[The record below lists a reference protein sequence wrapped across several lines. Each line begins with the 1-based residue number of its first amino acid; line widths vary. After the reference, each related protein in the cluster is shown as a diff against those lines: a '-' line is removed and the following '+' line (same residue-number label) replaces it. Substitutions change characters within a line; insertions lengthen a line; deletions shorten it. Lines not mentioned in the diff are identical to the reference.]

1 MNYEIQSQNGVLKLP
16 HTAVFNEMSSD
27 LLIFIRSWCGE
38 DLQQKVLSEITR
50 YLSATDADLE
60 VTSPFEYVENLS
72 SVANKA
78 RVALLMAN
86 EALYG
91 ENKDQHKYG
100 YEVALCYKKSNEI
113 CIASVGRFSFK
124 YQKKN
129 KMIQLYESAG
139 FADDLT
145 LLPSQ
150 LLGIEKSIE
159 IKISSISKSD
169 LEVVE
174 IKSIFDDET
183 YWISQIKNF

>member
-1 MNYEIQSQNGVLKLP
+1 MQFDIQSQNGNLKLP
-16 HTAVFNEMSSD
+16 QTSIFNEMNSD
-27 LLIFIRSWCGE
+27 LLICIRSWCGD
-38 DLQQKVLSEITR
+38 DLQQKVLNEIIR

-72 SVANKA
+72 STANKV
-78 RVALLMAN
+78 RVAFLMAN
-86 EALYG
+86 EALYS
-91 ENKDQHKYG
+91 ENKDHYKYG
-100 YEVALCYKKSNEI
+100 FEVAICYKKSNEI

-124 YQKKN
+124 YQKKS

-159 IKISSISKSD
+159 IKISSVSKTD
-169 LEVVE
+169 LETIE
-174 IKSIFDDET
+174 IKSFFDDET
-183 YWISQIKNF
+183 YWTAHIKSF

>member
-1 MNYEIQSQNGVLKLP
+1 MNFQIQSQNGALKLP
-16 HTAVFNEMSSD
+16 QTAIFAEMSSD

-38 DLQQKVLSEITR
+38 DLQQKVLNEITR

-72 SVANKA
+72 SIANKV

-91 ENKDQHKYG
+91 ENKDHYKYG
-100 YEVALCYKKSNEI
+100 YEVAICYKKSNEI

-169 LEVVE
+169 LEAIE
-174 IKSIFDDET
+174 IKSIFDEDT
-183 YWISQIKNF
+183 YWISQIKDF

>member
-1 MNYEIQSQNGVLKLP
+1 MDYEVQSQNGALKLP
-16 HTAVFNEMSSD
+16 QTAIFSEMSSD

-72 SVANKA
+72 SIANKT

-91 ENKDQHKYG
+91 ENKDHYKYG
-100 YEVALCYKKSNEI
+100 YEVAICYKKSNEI

-150 LLGIEKSIE
+150 LLGVEKSIE

-169 LEVVE
+169 LEAVE
-174 IKSIFDDET
+174 IKSTFDEET